1 MSDNKNDIDLD
12 KEIESLEGLLDE
24 HDESLDDTFPLD
36 DDFDEGLSA
45 TPRTQK
51 SKSGA
56 GKYVA
61 YFAFLAVIGGGGYA
75 AYKYLPNMLQNDT
88 LMALQNNVNDRSA
101 TVEPQAII
109 PDTSSIALNTNDTM
123 QVVEPMQMTD
133 ALPSAMDD
141 NVDDIIVIDTNNDSG
156 FGDVVE
162 PDISEQAVAEVEDGF
177 KAQPVAETITDALSI
192 AQTAE
197 EEIVII
203 EEIANT
209 NAMDEVGDVAV
220 DVQNEIAEVIVDA
233 EDNAITSFERV
244 SAMPILKGEDREQLP
259 PVVIDEPVMN
269 DVETVVEVV
278 VDEVLPVMED
288 VVTEAPVVEDIPII
302 EEVPVV
308 DVVKE
313 EVPVAELIEPVIDE
327 MKVPTAPVIE
337 EVVKVEEK
345 TVKPVVVKKSEPKTI
360 VVNNKPLAK
369 VDGRVTQARAAMEQG
384 DFQGALDLYQAVL
397 NNNPS
402 STSAL
407 TGMQLAKAKLR
418 LVGQQV
424 VPQTPDVVT
433 MPVVDNV
440 SSVLAQMVANPR
452 DASLAVK
459 VADLYKAQGKTA
471 KAVEYYRKALQ
482 LDVVY
487 KSGLDRM
494 AVYDALSTLQ

>member
-12 KEIESLEGLLDE
+12 KEIESLEGLLNE

-36 DDFDEGLSA
+36 DDFDEELSA

-162 PDISEQAVAEVEDGF
+162 PSISEQTVAEVEDGF
-177 KAQPVAETITDALSI
+177 EAQLAAETIADALAI

-203 EEIANT
+203 EEVVNT

-220 DVQNEIAEVIVDA
+220 DA
-233 EDNAITSFERV
+233 EDNTTTSFERV

-269 DVETVVEVV
+269 DEKAVVEVV

-288 VVTEAPVVEDIPII
+288 VVTEAPVVEDVPII

-313 EVPVAELIEPVIDE
+313 EVPVAELIEPVIEE

-369 VDGRVTQARAAMEQG
+369 VDGRVTQARTAMEQG

-459 VADLYKAQGKTA
+459 VADLYKAQGNTA

-494 AVYDALSTLQ
+494 AIYDALSTLQ